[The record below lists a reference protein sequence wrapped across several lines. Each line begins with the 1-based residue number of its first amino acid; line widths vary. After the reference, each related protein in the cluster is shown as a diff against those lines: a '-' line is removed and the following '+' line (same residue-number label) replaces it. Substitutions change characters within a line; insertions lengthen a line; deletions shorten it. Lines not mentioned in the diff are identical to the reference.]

1 MGHRPHARRP
11 MIQRHHIRF
20 ATAFV
25 VVLMILALA
34 LYGYQFW
41 WSE

>member
-1 MGHRPHARRP
+1 MARHHHARRP
-11 MIQRHHIRF
+11 MIQRHHIRL
-20 ATAFV
+20 ATALV
-25 VVLMILALA
+25 IALMILALA